1 MMKPSFNWQEQGVSG
16 IARGAILNAFDDPA
30 MLVRQDRMVLEVNA
44 AARNLGVH
52 PPCYCWFALAKGTNV
67 SAEEMGHFERHGAP
81 KAGTRCAHCKADDAL
96 TRGEPARCRRA
107 RGGEI
112 WESHYIP
119 LSANLFLYIARNLE
133 QTGQERT
140 DARHIPELEPLL
152 DRIQRL
158 EQENQRLEEENVRL
172 KQEQAGQIQ
181 WQFPPLPATLD
192 PNDATFSTQAL
203 LSLTEVHFRNAFET
217 AAHGMALVA
226 IDGYWLKVN
235 PTLCELTGYKPWEML
250 GRTYQEITHP
260 DDLERIEGAARALLA
275 GEPGR
280 RQLEKR
286 FIHQDGRDIW
296 ILLSLSLIRNPKGTP
311 CYFIFQIID
320 IDARKHYETQL
331 AREHAM
337 MRSLIDTIPDLIF
350 IKDNNLRFIGCNRA
364 FEKRSGQAEQEMLGK
379 NCHDLFPPD
388 EATAY
393 FASDMKMLEEGGSVS
408 LEEAVVSDSGEAIYY
423 DTIKTPFYDDRNR
436 PLGLIGVCR
445 DITERKRH
453 ELELNRARHEAEMA
467 NRAKSE
473 FLANMSHEIR
483 TPMSTILGMCDLL
496 RETRMTNTQSRYVHT
511 MARSGNMLLKLIN
524 EILDLSKIE
533 ANQLTL
539 ERIPFSLDRLI
550 DEVLELF
557 AFMAGN
563 KGIALQKERVGATLA
578 PQVIGD
584 PNRLRQVLVNLTG
597 NAIKFTNQGSVTLG
611 VEQQAAS
618 GRTTLWI
625 ADTGP
630 GIPEDRHREIF
641 QPFQQGDAS
650 ITRRH
655 GGTGLGLTI
664 CRRLVDLMGG
674 EIALTSTP
682 GQGSVFTIVVP
693 LPPCD
698 PPDEKPTEAQ
708 EAVVPPRVVAP
719 LCREGLEILLAED
732 TEEIR
737 MMIQAF
743 FLHSLH
749 RLTIVC
755 NGAEAVETVFRRRF
769 DLVLMDLQMP
779 VMDGYAAVRAIRD
792 REAADGRPALP
803 ILALTAH
810 ALSEESARI
819 RDAGFD
825 LHLTKPIGKQ
835 HLMAVLDT
843 FRKGCAPPDLLK

>member
-1 MMKPSFNWQEQGVSG
+1 MKSSFNWQEPGASG
-16 IARGAILNAFDDPA
+16 IARSAILNAFDDPA
-30 MLVRQDRMVLEVNA
+30 MLVRQDRMVLDVNT

-52 PPCYCWFALAKGTNV
+52 PPCYCWFALAKGTNI
-67 SAEEMGHFERHGAP
+67 SADEMSHFEQHGAP
-81 KAGTRCAHCKADDAL
+81 RAGTRCAHCKADDAL
-96 TRGEPARCRRA
+96 TRGEPARCRRV
-107 RGGEI
+107 RGGDL

-119 LSANLFLYIARNLE
+119 LSANLFLYIARNLGRP
-133 QTGQERT
+133 GQERT
-140 DARHIPELEPLL
+140 DARHIPELAPLL
-152 DRIQRL
+152 DRVQRL
-158 EQENQRLEEENVRL
+158 ERENRRLKEENFRL
-172 KQEQAGQIQ
+172 KQTQAVPIK
-181 WQFPPLPATLD
+181 WQFPPLPTTWD
-192 PNDATFSTQAL
+192 PTDTTANTQAL

-235 PTLCELTGYKPWEML
+235 QTLCALTGYADWELL
-250 GRTYQEITHP
+250 GRTCQEITHP
-260 DDLERIEGAARALLA
+260 DDLEQVEVAVRSLLA
-275 GEPGR
+275 GEAVS

-286 FIHQDGRDIW
+286 FIHKDGRDKW
-296 ILLSLSLIRNPKGTP
+296 ILLSLSVIRNPKGTP
-311 CYFIFQIID
+311 RYFIFQIID
-320 IDARKHYETQL
+320 IDARKQYETQL

-364 FEKRSGQAEQEMLGK
+364 FEKRSGMSEQEMLGK
-379 NCHDLFPPD
+379 NCHDLFPPE
-388 EATAY
+388 EAATY
-393 FASDMKMLEEGGSVS
+393 FASDMQMLEEGGNVS
-408 LEEAVVSDSGEAIYY
+408 LEEMVMSDSGEAIYY
-423 DTIKTPFYDDRNR
+423 DTIKTPFYDAQNR

-453 ELELNRARHEAEMA
+453 ELEINRARHAAEMA
-467 NRAKSE
+467 SRAKSE

-496 RETRMTNTQSRYVHT
+496 QETRMTKAQGRYVHT
-511 MARSGNMLLKLIN
+511 MARSGHMLLTLIN

-539 ERIPFSLDRLI
+539 ERIPFSLDRLM

-557 AFMAGN
+557 GFMAGN
-563 KGIALQKERVGATLA
+563 KGIALKRERVGAALA
-578 PQVIGD
+578 PQVLGD

-597 NAIKFTNQGSVTLG
+597 NAIKFTHQGSVTLG

-664 CRRLVDLMGG
+664 CRRLVDLMAG
-674 EIALTSTP
+674 EISLTSTP

-698 PPDEKPTEAQ
+698 PPEEKPATEGAI
-708 EAVVPPRVVAP
+708 VPLRTVAP
-719 LCREGLEILLAED
+719 LCREGMEILLAED
-732 TEEIR
+732 TEELR
-737 MMIQAF
+737 LMIQAY
-743 FLHSLH
+743 FLHSAH

-755 NGAEAVETVFRRRF
+755 NGAEAVTAVLQRRF

-779 VMDGYAAVRAIRD
+779 VMDGYAAVRAIR
-792 REAADGRPALP
+792 EMESADGRPALP

-810 ALSEESARI
+810 ALSEESDRI
-819 RDAGFD
+819 RNAGFD

-835 HLMAVLDT
+835 RLMAVLDG
-843 FRKGCAPPDLLK
+843 FRQGCIPADLLR